1 MSTVLTA
8 ENSTL
13 HSQIGSKV
21 CQAIIAIQV
30 QQPGLLLD
38 KYRDI
43 PWQSSR
49 HQSGLVNKLT
59 EILGKTQD
67 EKLTQ
72 QLLQKFLRALL
83 SPESFSSP
91 ILINLF
97 KEISQLGSS
106 KLDGNGAS
114 TSKINESESESES
127 ETNLNV
133 PSGSSGSTV
142 NEEPIKSTPETEN
155 VTNNTN
161 QAAITDEETQENVD
175 NTPNTLE
182 SNTLESNTLES
193 NTLESNTLESNTLES
208 NTLESNTSESN
219 TLESNT
225 SETTNN
231 TPGTIDDNTNN
242 AAYTQGGVAVL
253 LLDAENL
260 QFNSETEKFL
270 SSVCSYP
277 IQVKVA
283 FANWC
288 RKGKLDAELHARN
301 YDLIHVPSG
310 RDNADGKMIT
320 FGSSINQRFPNAK
333 EVFVCSSDNVMT
345 NLCNHMMQNGLN
357 VFRVVKQGSN
367 LTVLD
372 IQTGKTHVHTVLP
385 TMEQFVSQIKDII
398 REEESRTGNQWMKLS
413 KMSKIF
419 HNKYHIGVNQV
430 VSHHF
435 QGKTAKDIF
444 LEHAE
449 FAVHHLPEDLET
461 FISLFK
467 LPTKA

>member
-8 ENSTL
+8 DNSTL

-30 QQPGLLLD
+30 QQPEFLLG
-38 KYRDI
+38 KYREI

-49 HQSGLVNKLT
+49 HQSGLVNKLI
-59 EILGKTQD
+59 EILGQAQD
-67 EKLTQ
+67 EKLLP

-83 SPESFSSP
+83 APESFSSP
-91 ILINLF
+91 ILISLF
-97 KEISQLGSS
+97 KEISLLTSLKQ
-106 KLDGNGAS
+106 DGNGAS
-114 TSKINESESESES
+114 KESENENAVNNDPVEPVQ
-127 ETNLNV
+127 EK
-133 PSGSSGSTV
+133 PTV
-142 NEEPIKSTPETEN
+142 TAPEQENPI
-155 VTNNTN
+155 NNTS
-161 QAAITDEETQENVD
+161 QTEIV
-175 NTPNTLE
+175 
-182 SNTLESNTLES
+182 
-193 NTLESNTLESNTLES
+193 
-208 NTLESNTSESN
+208 SE
-219 TLESNT
+219 
-225 SETTNN
+225 ETTNN
-231 TPGTIDDNTNN
+231 TPGAVDNSNN
-242 AAYTQGGVAVL
+242 VANTHAGVAVL

-260 QFNSETEKFL
+260 QFNGETEKFL
-270 SSVCSYP
+270 SSVCNYP

-372 IQTGKTHVHTVLP
+372 IQSGKTHVHTVLP
-385 TMEQFVSQIKDII
+385 TIEQFVSQIKDII

-413 KMSKIF
+413 KLSKIF

-444 LEHAE
+444 IEHAE

-461 FISLFK
+461 FITLFK

>member
-30 QQPGLLLD
+30 QQPELLLD
-38 KYRDI
+38 KYREI

-59 EILGKTQD
+59 EILGQTQD

-97 KEISQLGSS
+97 KEVSQLGSS

-114 TSKINESESESES
+114 TSKISESES
-127 ETNLNV
+127 ETNLNA
-133 PSGSSGSTV
+133 SSGSNGSKV

-155 VTNNTN
+155 LTSNTN
-161 QAAITDEETQENVD
+161 QAAIVD
-175 NTPNTLE
+175 TTPDTL
-182 SNTLESNTLES
+182 
-193 NTLESNTLESNTLES
+193 
-208 NTLESNTSESN
+208 ESN

-231 TPGTIDDNTNN
+231 TPGAIDDNTNN
-242 AAYTQGGVAVL
+242 AAYTQGGVAIL

-270 SSVCSYP
+270 SSVCNYP

-345 NLCNHMMQNGLN
+345 NLCNQMMQNGLN

-372 IQTGKTHVHTVLP
+372 IQSGKTHVHTVLP

-461 FISLFK
+461 FITLFK
-467 LPTKA
+467 LPTKP

>member
-1 MSTVLTA
+1 MSVMSTVLTA

-30 QQPGLLLD
+30 QQPELLLD

-59 EILGKTQD
+59 EILGQTQD

-97 KEISQLGSS
+97 KEVSQLGSS
-106 KLDGNGAS
+106 KLDSNGAS
-114 TSKINESESESES
+114 TSKISESES

-142 NEEPIKSTPETEN
+142 NDEPIKSTSETEN
-155 VTNNTN
+155 LTNNAP
-161 QAAITDEETQENVD
+161 QAAIVDQETQENVD
-175 NTPNTLE
+175 TTPYT
-182 SNTLESNTLES
+182 S
-193 NTLESNTLESNTLES
+193 ES

-219 TLESNT
+219 TSD
-225 SETTNN
+225 TTNN
-231 TPGTIDDNTNN
+231 TPGAIDDNTNN
-242 AAYTQGGVAVL
+242 AAYTQGRVAVL

-270 SSVCSYP
+270 SSICNYP

-372 IQTGKTHVHTVLP
+372 IQSGKTHVHTVLP

-461 FISLFK
+461 FITLFK
-467 LPTKA
+467 LPTKP

>member
-8 ENSTL
+8 DNSTL
-13 HSQIGSKV
+13 LSQISSKV

-30 QQPGLLLD
+30 QQPELLLE
-38 KYRDI
+38 KYREI

-49 HQSGLVNKLT
+49 HQSGLVNKLI
-59 EILGKTQD
+59 EILGQTQD
-67 EKLTQ
+67 EKVTQ

-83 SPESFSSP
+83 APESFSSP
-91 ILINLF
+91 ILISLF
-97 KEISQLGSS
+97 KEVSQLTS
-106 KLDGNGAS
+106 KAKNDQVVSQAPALVNGLGAS
-114 TSKINESESESES
+114 TSSENSITSVS
-127 ETNLNV
+127 ETESKSV
-133 PSGSSGSTV
+133 SI
-142 NEEPIKSTPETEN
+142 EPPPASIADTHLDAVETEN
-155 VTNNTN
+155 SNSNASQVLI
-161 QAAITDEETQENVD
+161 ADEENKDSKENVED
-175 NTPNTLE
+175 ITPD
-182 SNTLESNTLES
+182 
-193 NTLESNTLESNTLES
+193 
-208 NTLESNTSESN
+208 TSAQI
-219 TLESNT
+219 
-225 SETTNN
+225 SETAKDTSGA
-231 TPGTIDDNTNN
+231 TDN
-242 AAYTQGGVAVL
+242 ALREQGGVAIL

-270 SSVCSYP
+270 SSVCNYP

-372 IQTGKTHVHTVLP
+372 IQSGQTHVHTVLP
-385 TMEQFVSQIKDII
+385 TIEQFITQIKDII
-398 REEESRTGNQWMKLS
+398 REEESRTANQWMKLS
-413 KMSKIF
+413 KISKIF
-419 HNKYHIGVNQV
+419 HNKYNIGVNQV

-435 QGKTAKDIF
+435 RGKTAKDIF
-444 LEHAE
+444 VEHAE
-449 FAVHHLPEDLET
+449 FAVHHLPEDSET
-461 FISLFK
+461 FIALFK
-467 LPTKA
+467 LPQANR

>member
-8 ENSTL
+8 DNSTL
-13 HSQIGSKV
+13 LSQISSKV

-30 QQPGLLLD
+30 QQPELLLE
-38 KYRDI
+38 KYREI

-49 HQSGLVNKLT
+49 HQSGLVNKLI
-59 EILGKTQD
+59 EILGQTQD
-67 EKLTQ
+67 EKVTQ

-83 SPESFSSP
+83 APESFSSP
-91 ILINLF
+91 ILISLF
-97 KEISQLGSS
+97 KEVSQL
-106 KLDGNGAS
+106 
-114 TSKINESESESES
+114 TSKVKNDQVVSQAPALVNGLGTTTSSENSITS
-127 ETNLNV
+127 V
-133 PSGSSGSTV
+133 
-142 NEEPIKSTPETEN
+142 PETESKSVSIEPPPTSTTDTHLDAVETGN
-155 VTNNTN
+155 FNSNASQVLI
-161 QAAITDEETQENVD
+161 ADEESKDSKENVED
-175 NTPNTLE
+175 ITPD
-182 SNTLESNTLES
+182 
-193 NTLESNTLESNTLES
+193 
-208 NTLESNTSESN
+208 TS
-219 TLESNT
+219 TQI
-225 SETTNN
+225 SETTKD
-231 TPGTIDDNTNN
+231 TSGATDN
-242 AAYTQGGVAVL
+242 ALREQDEVAIL

-270 SSVCSYP
+270 SSVCNYP

-283 FANWC
+283 FANRC

-372 IQTGKTHVHTVLP
+372 IQSGQTHVHTVLP
-385 TMEQFVSQIKDII
+385 TIEQFITQIKDII
-398 REEESRTGNQWMKLS
+398 REEESRTANQWMKLS
-413 KMSKIF
+413 KISKIF
-419 HNKYHIGVNQV
+419 HNKYNIGVNQV

-435 QGKTAKDIF
+435 RGKTAKDIF
-444 LEHAE
+444 VEHAE
-449 FAVHHLPEDLET
+449 FAVHHLPEDSET
-461 FISLFK
+461 FIALFK
-467 LPTKA
+467 LPQANR

>member
-1 MSTVLTA
+1 MSVMSTVLTA
-8 ENSTL
+8 DNSTL

-30 QQPGLLLD
+30 QQPELLLE
-38 KYRDI
+38 KYREI

-59 EILGKTQD
+59 EILGQTQD

-83 SPESFSSP
+83 SPESFSSL

-97 KEISQLGSS
+97 KEVSQLGSS
-106 KLDGNGAS
+106 KLDANGAS
-114 TSKINESESESES
+114 KISENE
-127 ETNLNV
+127 TDQNA

-142 NEEPIKSTPETEN
+142 NDEPIKSTPETEN
-155 VTNNTN
+155 LTNNTN
-161 QAAITDEETQENVD
+161 QPAIVDEETQKNVET
-175 NTPNTLE
+175 TPDTSE
-182 SNTLESNTLES
+182 SNTL
-193 NTLESNTLESNTLES
+193 
-208 NTLESNTSESN
+208 ESN

-231 TPGTIDDNTNN
+231 TPGTIDDNINN

-270 SSVCSYP
+270 SSICNNP

-357 VFRVVKQGSN
+357 VYRVVKQGSN

-372 IQTGKTHVHTVLP
+372 IQSGKTHVHTVLP

-435 QGKTAKDIF
+435 QSKTAKEIF

-461 FISLFK
+461 FITLFK

>member
-8 ENSTL
+8 DNSTL

-30 QQPGLLLD
+30 QQPELLLD

-59 EILGKTQD
+59 EILGQTQD

-97 KEISQLGSS
+97 KEVSQLGSS
-106 KLDGNGAS
+106 KPDGNGAS
-114 TSKINESESESES
+114 TSKISESES

-142 NEEPIKSTPETEN
+142 NDEPIKSTPETEN
-155 VTNNTN
+155 PTNNAP
-161 QAAITDEETQENVD
+161 QAAIVDQETQENVD
-175 NTPNTLE
+175 TTKD
-182 SNTLESNTLES
+182 
-193 NTLESNTLESNTLES
+193 
-208 NTLESNTSESN
+208 TSESN
-219 TLESNT
+219 TSESNT

-231 TPGTIDDNTNN
+231 TPGAIDDNTNN

-270 SSVCSYP
+270 SSVCNYP

-372 IQTGKTHVHTVLP
+372 IQSGKTHVHTVLP

-461 FISLFK
+461 FITLFK
-467 LPTKA
+467 LPAKA

>member
-1 MSTVLTA
+1 MSTVLIA

-30 QQPGLLLD
+30 QQPELLLE
-38 KYRDI
+38 KYREI

-59 EILGKTQD
+59 EILGQTQD
-67 EKLTQ
+67 EKLTH

-91 ILINLF
+91 ILIKLF

-106 KLDGNGAS
+106 KLDDKGAS
-114 TSKINESESESES
+114 TSKISESESEN
-127 ETNLNV
+127 NLNI
-133 PSGSSGSTV
+133 PSGSNGFKV

-155 VTNNTN
+155 IKDNTN
-161 QAAITDEETQENVD
+161 QAAVVD
-175 NTPNTLE
+175 TTKDTSE
-182 SNTLESNTLES
+182 SNTS
-193 NTLESNTLESNTLES
+193 ESNTLES

-219 TLESNT
+219 T

-231 TPGTIDDNTNN
+231 TPGAIDDNTNN
-242 AAYTQGGVAVL
+242 SAYTQGGVAIL

-270 SSVCSYP
+270 SSVCNYP

-288 RKGKLDAELHARN
+288 RKGKLDAELHSRN

-320 FGSSINQRFPNAK
+320 FGSSINQRFPNVR

-372 IQTGKTHVHTVLP
+372 IQSGETHVHTVLP
-385 TMEQFVSQIKDII
+385 TIEQFVSQIKDII

-461 FISLFK
+461 FITLFK

>member
-1 MSTVLTA
+1 MSVMSTVLTA
-8 ENSTL
+8 DNSTL

-30 QQPGLLLD
+30 QQPELLLG

-59 EILGKTQD
+59 EILGQTQD

-91 ILINLF
+91 IIINLF
-97 KEISQLGSS
+97 KEVSQLGSS
-106 KLDGNGAS
+106 KIDGNGAS
-114 TSKINESESESES
+114 TSKISKISESESES
-127 ETNLNV
+127 ETNLN
-133 PSGSSGSTV
+133 
-142 NEEPIKSTPETEN
+142 ELIKSAPETEKL
-155 VTNNTN
+155 TNNAP
-161 QAAITDEETQENVD
+161 QAAIVDQETQENVD
-175 NTPNTLE
+175 TTKD
-182 SNTLESNTLES
+182 
-193 NTLESNTLESNTLES
+193 
-208 NTLESNTSESN
+208 TSESN

-231 TPGTIDDNTNN
+231 TPGAIDDNTNN

-260 QFNSETEKFL
+260 QFNNETEKFL
-270 SSVCSYP
+270 SSVCNYP

-372 IQTGKTHVHTVLP
+372 IQNGKTHVHTVLP

-461 FISLFK
+461 FITLFK
-467 LPTKA
+467 LPAKA